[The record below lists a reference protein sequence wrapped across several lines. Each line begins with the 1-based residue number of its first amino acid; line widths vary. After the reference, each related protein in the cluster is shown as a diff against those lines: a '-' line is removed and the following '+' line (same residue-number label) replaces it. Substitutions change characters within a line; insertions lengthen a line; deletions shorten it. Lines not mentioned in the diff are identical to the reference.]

1 MVMIQVDTLKSAEE
15 LVQLLGHVND
25 AFDVHQGR
33 YIVNGKSIMGICSLD
48 LDAPMFVTSPT
59 MKDLDLL
66 VLLQHFDAYLCNK
79 EDCDD

>member
-1 MVMIQVDTLKSAEE
+1 MVMIQVNTLKSAEE

-25 AFDVHQGR
+25 VFDVHQGR

-48 LDAPMFVTSPT
+48 LDTPMFVTSPT

-66 VLLQHFDAYLCNK
+66 VLLQHFDAYLCDK
-79 EDCDD
+79 EYCDD